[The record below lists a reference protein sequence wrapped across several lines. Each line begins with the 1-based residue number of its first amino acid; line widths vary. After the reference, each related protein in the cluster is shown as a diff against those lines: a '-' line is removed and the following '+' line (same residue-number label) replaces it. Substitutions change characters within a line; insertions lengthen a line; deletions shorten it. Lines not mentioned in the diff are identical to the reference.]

1 MRILSWPG
9 MPADEPLAAAAER
22 IGVVL
27 HVETVSSNERLE
39 ARMAE
44 EAFDVVFPSDYLV
57 ARLVER
63 GELLELDVPEDVVGA
78 VAAWARDAPHDPG
91 CRRSLPFA
99 FGTTGYVYDARRW
112 SASGSW
118 MDLLRPADGTRVGML
133 DEVREVVGAAL
144 IALGSSPN
152 DTSDAALAR
161 ARDLLLAQR
170 SHVSAYDSDDFI
182 GPVVRGEV
190 AAHQAW
196 SGPAA
201 AARRDHDWL
210 GYVVPDEGAGLWITT
225 GAIPANAADPDAAR
239 ALLLALAD
247 PAIAARTTID
257 RGFAT
262 PNERARALLPDLL
275 RDDTT
280 LFPGADVLARCHT
293 FRDVGDGDARLERIF
308 AEISA

>member
-1 MRILSWPG
+1 
-9 MPADEPLAAAAER
+9 MPADEPLADAARR
-22 IGVVL
+22 IGVAL

-39 ARMAE
+39 ARLHE

-57 ARLVER
+57 ERLMAR
-63 GELLELDVPEDVVGA
+63 GELRELELPEEVVNRIA
-78 VAAWARDAPHDPG
+78 PWARDAPHDPG
-91 CRRSLPFA
+91 CRWSLPFA

-112 SASGSW
+112 SAAGSW

-152 DTSDAALAR
+152 DTGDAALAR

-182 GPVVRGEV
+182 GPVVRGDV
-190 AAHQAW
+190 GAHQAW

-201 AARRDHDWL
+201 AARREHDWL
-210 GYVVPDEGAGLWITT
+210 RYVVPDEGAGLWITT
-225 GAIPANAADPDAAR
+225 GAIPADARDPDAAR
-239 ALLLALAD
+239 ALLLELAD
-247 PAIAARTTID
+247 PATAARTTID

-262 PNERARALLPDLL
+262 PNESARARLPAAL
-275 RDDTT
+275 RDDAT

-293 FRDVGDGDARLERIF
+293 FRDLGEDTARFERVF
-308 AEISA
+308 AEVVA